1 MTEVKKVGLRDLL
14 PATEKVMQHASCVSI
29 NNQKILELAR
39 KIPEFSSMSRTPFK
53 IIGDELKNDLQLI
66 FIKNAVNFSF
76 WPDLSKP
83 RWMVEE
89 KEGESH
95 NTKWGA
101 DALNICLE
109 RALKNGTKILSPNFL
124 NTLTEGQVKYLF
136 RGYQGTEIPMI
147 HERWICLKNIG
158 FVLLGEFR
166 GKYLNV
172 VEEADYDAVA
182 LVDFIAEKFSSYFD
196 VSRFRSMRVP
206 FLKRAQLC
214 AYHTHLTLR
223 RYGKEGLKNI
233 DQLTAFADYRV
244 PQVLRE
250 FGVLEYSPRL
260 SQRVHKNELI
270 LRDDPAEVQIRA
282 ATIRAVELIRELH
295 NGKYTPAQIDSVLWG
310 MTREM
315 KFGEPFH
322 RTRTVF
328 Y

>member
-1 MTEVKKVGLRDLL
+1 MTEVKKIGLRDLL
-14 PATEKVMQHASCVSI
+14 PATEKVMQYASCVSI
-29 NNQKILELAR
+29 NGQKVLELAQ
-39 KIPEFSSMSRTPFK
+39 KIPEFSSTFRAPLK
-53 IIGDELKNDLQLI
+53 IIGDELKIDLQLI
-66 FIKNAVNFSF
+66 FVKNAVNFSF

-83 RWMVEE
+83 QWVVEE

-95 NTKWGA
+95 DTKWGA
-101 DALNICLE
+101 DALNICFD
-109 RALKNGTKILSPNFL
+109 RALKNGMKILSPNFL
-124 NTLTEGQVKYLF
+124 NSLTEGQVRHLF

-147 HERWICLKNIG
+147 HERMMCLKDVG

-172 VEEADYDAVA
+172 VEEANYDAVA
-182 LVDFIAEKFSSYFD
+182 LVNLIAENFSSYSD

-223 RYGKEGLKNI
+223 RHGKSGLKNI

-250 FGVLEYSPRL
+250 FGVLEYAPRL
-260 SQRVHKNELI
+260 SERIRNNVLI
-270 LRDDPAEVQIRA
+270 IRDDPAEVQIRA
-282 ATIRAVELIRELH
+282 ATVRAVELIRELH

-310 MTREM
+310 MTRQV
-315 KFGEPFH
+315 KFKEPFH
-322 RTRTVF
+322 RTRTIA